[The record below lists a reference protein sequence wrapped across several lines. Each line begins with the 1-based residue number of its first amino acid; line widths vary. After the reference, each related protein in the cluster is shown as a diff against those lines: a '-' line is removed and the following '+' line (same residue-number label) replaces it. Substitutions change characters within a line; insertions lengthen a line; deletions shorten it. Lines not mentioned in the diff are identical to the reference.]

1 MLGEKCAEIV
11 DDGDKVDDSGRAFSL
26 SEEVLSYDD
35 GDG

>member
-1 MLGEKCAEIV
+1 MLGEKCEENV

-26 SEEVLSYDD
+26 SEVLSYDD